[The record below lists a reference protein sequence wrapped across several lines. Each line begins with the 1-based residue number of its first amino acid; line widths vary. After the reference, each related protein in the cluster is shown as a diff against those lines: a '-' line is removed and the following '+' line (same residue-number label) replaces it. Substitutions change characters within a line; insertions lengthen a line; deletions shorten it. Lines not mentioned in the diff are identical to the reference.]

1 MLDDTL
7 PSKYVGVRDQCD
19 KPVTGRLKICFCNDG
34 RKTYLAHLHQVQPLR
49 ALFPKDSTTEKMA
62 VIINMAGGVV
72 GGDCHYTDI
81 ECGPNTTATVTGQA
95 AEKIY
100 RSSGAVSQ
108 LAQRITVAPGSWF
121 ELLPQGTIFFDG
133 CRVQRKNRI
142 DVSPRG
148 KCLIGEIMT
157 FGRIAMGENLRNG
170 SVRDDWEIYR
180 DNKLQWADFF
190 CINDGMEQLF
200 QRASGFNNASAMG
213 ICLYSADDAPDFL
226 DVTRTLLS
234 EQDSNGRDT
243 RTGVSAFKN
252 LLVIRWLSRD
262 PADLRH
268 NLGAFWS
275 AFRSIVGGQKSSLP
289 SIWNI

>member
-1 MLDDTL
+1 
-7 PSKYVGVRDQCD
+7 
-19 KPVTGRLKICFCNDG
+19 
-34 RKTYLAHLHQVQPLR
+34 
-49 ALFPKDSTTEKMA
+49 
-62 VIINMAGGVV
+62 
-72 GGDCHYTDI
+72 
-81 ECGPNTTATVTGQA
+81 
-95 AEKIY
+95 
-100 RSSGAVSQ
+100 
-108 LAQRITVAPGSWF
+108 
-121 ELLPQGTIFFDG
+121 
-133 CRVQRKNRI
+133 
-142 DVSPRG
+142 
-148 KCLIGEIMT
+148 MT

-252 LLVIRWLSRD
+252 LLIIIN
-262 PADLRH
+262 
-268 NLGAFWS
+268 NLF
-275 AFRSIVGGQKSSLP
+275 
-289 SIWNI
+289 